1 MYIQWNRS
9 SQKDTCLV
17 ISRSMVSQNKSETS
31 SEELS
36 ARVVC
41 LHVDDSLRAEES
53 NIQKSETSSEEVSV
67 RAVFLDDSLSAPR
80 SRTWRTCFYLSLVI
94 SQPEQNI

>member
-1 MYIQWNRS
+1 MYILTYMYSFAYSGTSQARNS
-9 SQKDTCLV
+9 SK
-17 ISRSMVSQNKSETS
+17 KSETS

-41 LHVDDSLRAEES
+41 
-53 NIQKSETSSEEVSV
+53 
-67 RAVFLDDSLSAPR
+67 LDDSLSAPR
-80 SRTWRTCFYLSLVI
+80 SRTWRTCFYILLFI